1 MTANR
6 KLSERQQHFVR
17 AYVDTLDAH
26 AAALAAGYGAR
37 TAGRQ
42 GERLLVQRPIIEAI
56 ARHAR
61 RTAAPEGAET
71 RAPITRAWITEELT
85 ELYTAA
91 KTCLPAAGEEGGK
104 APSAAALQNLIR
116 MLELLI
122 KHLEAEGFGAAGEND
137 GAVQHSDETDLSF
150 YTDEELRQ
158 MRAIEEAVDARR
170 NQQGA
175 GEPPSE

>member
-1 MTANR
+1 MAASC
-6 KLSERQQHFVR
+6 KLSEKQQHFVR

-61 RTAAPEGAET
+61 RNAAPEGAET
-71 RAPITRAWITEELT
+71 QAPITRAWITEELT

-91 KTCLPAAGEEGGK
+91 KTCLPSAGEEGGK
-104 APSAAALQNLIR
+104 APSAASLQNLIR

-122 KHLEAEGFGAAGEND
+122 KHLEAEGFGAVGEND
-137 GAVQHSDETDLSF
+137 EAQPDLSKLSR
-150 YTDEELRQ
+150 DELKQLEAILA
-158 MRAIEEAVDARR
+158 RAHDKPSST
-170 NQQGA
+170 GA
-175 GEPPSE
+175 GPAEPF

>member
-1 MTANR
+1 VTANR

-61 RTAAPEGAET
+61 RNAAPEGAET

-104 APSAAALQNLIR
+104 APSAASLQNLIR

-137 GAVQHSDETDLSF
+137 EAQPDLSKLSR
-150 YTDEELRQ
+150 DELKQLEAILA
-158 MRAIEEAVDARR
+158 RAHDKPSSA
-170 NQQGA
+170 GA
-175 GEPPSE
+175 GPAEPF

>member
-1 MTANR
+1 MAASC
-6 KLSERQQHFVR
+6 KLSEKQQHFVR

-26 AAALAAGYGAR
+26 GAALAAGYSAR
-37 TAGRQ
+37 SARRR

-56 ARHAR
+56 ARQAR
-61 RTAAPEGAET
+61 GNAAPEGAET
-71 RAPITRAWITEELT
+71 QAPITRAWITEELT
-85 ELYTAA
+85 ELYTVA

-122 KHLEAEGFGAAGEND
+122 KHLEADGFSTAGE
-137 GAVQHSDETDLSF
+137 SDEREPDLSL

-175 GEPPSE
+175 GKPPPE

>member
-61 RTAAPEGAET
+61 GNAVPEGAET
-71 RAPITRAWITEELT
+71 QAPITRAWITEELT
-85 ELYTAA
+85 DLYTAA

-104 APSAAALQNLIR
+104 APSAASLQNLIR

-122 KHLEAEGFGAAGEND
+122 KHLEVEGFGAAGEND
-137 GAVQHSDETDLSF
+137 EAQPDLSKLSR
-150 YTDEELRQ
+150 DELKQLEAILA
-158 MRAIEEAVDARR
+158 RAYDKPSSA
-170 NQQGA
+170 GA
-175 GEPPSE
+175 GPAEPF